1 MTGVEAF
8 CRPGWSGCCCGV
20 SQCVSPSVVP
30 VVMGTWLIC
39 MSEGQDSRAEMAGC
53 LLCFLPR
60 KLWPESE
67 AEAATVAGGSVT

>member
-1 MTGVEAF
+1 MTGAEAS
-8 CRPGWSGCCCGV
+8 CRPGCRGCCCGV

-39 MSEGQDSRAEMAGC
+39 MSEGQSSRAEMG
-53 LLCFLPR
+53 LLMGFLPR

-67 AEAATVAGGSVT
+67 AEADAVAGGSVT